1 MRLLASPLVGYGHG
15 DYPSAAT
22 RTVGMQGA
30 RADRAL
36 AFRHPTEQPFRR
48 SGPFDGRIPRAT
60 PSAARAKCPRYRASS
75 AVQDAIPPWG
85 PVLEDGL
92 SSRWAISCYGWRI
105 DVELDDK
112 LSGHDAEAQVIKV
125 AEAAPYSREIKLAS
139 IPERRLRRAAA
150 TNKDCVGQ

>member
-1 MRLLASPLVGYGHG
+1 MLAPIGHWRFVIP
-15 DYPSAAT
+15 PSSHSGGRAHLMAAF
-22 RTVGMQGA
+22 
-30 RADRAL
+30 L
-36 AFRHPTEQPFRR
+36 APHRQL
-48 SGPFDGRIPRAT
+48 
-60 PSAARAKCPRYRASS
+60 ARAKCPRYRASS

-150 TNKDCVGQ
+150 TNKGCVGQ